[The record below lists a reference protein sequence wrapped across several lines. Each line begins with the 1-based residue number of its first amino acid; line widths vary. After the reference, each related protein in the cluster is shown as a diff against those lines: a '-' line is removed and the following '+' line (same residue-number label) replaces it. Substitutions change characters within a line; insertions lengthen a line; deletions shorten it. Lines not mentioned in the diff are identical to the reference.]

1 MPHTL
6 WMGGAGLAVCIDEHM
21 MDAATGLAG
30 SGPAYVFQMLEAMA
44 DGAVAAGLP
53 REKALALAAQ
63 TVIGAAKMVFEA
75 SGDGSVTHP
84 GVLKDRVASPG
95 GTTIY
100 GLAELESSGVR
111 GAYIRAIRA
120 AANRSAELSKGQ

>member
-63 TVIGAAKMVFEA
+63 TVIGAAKMVR
-75 SGDGSVTHP
+75 T
-84 GVLKDRVASPG
+84 SPVPH
-95 GTTIY
+95 
-100 GLAELESSGVR
+100 S
-111 GAYIRAIRA
+111 
-120 AANRSAELSKGQ
+120 